1 MRKLTGILFLLTL
14 VSMIL
19 INSCKSTADY
29 YAIGQSKC
37 TQCLQCIPACGFHA
51 ISQHFTDTSTYLVI
65 DPNKCV
71 GCGECVIACNKKGYF
86 AIAVGKPNE

>member
-1 MRKLTGILFLLTL
+1 MKKLTGILFLLTL
-14 VSMIL
+14 GCLIL

-29 YAIGQSKC
+29 YAIDQAKC

-51 ISQHFTDTSTYLVI
+51 ITQHFTDTSTYLVI

-71 GCGECVIACNKKGYF
+71 GCGECVIACDKKGYF
-86 AIAVGKPNE
+86 AIAVANPK